1 MDGGAGRPYGP
12 TMTVNS
18 APPTRADI
26 HRDGDDD
33 GLTRLPAT
41 EMARLVRSRTLDPVE
56 LLEASLRRI
65 DALEP
70 RLHAFVAVL
79 ERSARDEAE
88 RLRARPDLDRLP
100 LAGVPVAV
108 KDNVAI
114 AGEPTTYGSR
124 ATSQAPAAEDSTIVR
139 RLRDAGAVI
148 VGRTVMPEL
157 AIWPFTEP
165 EGFPAPRNPW
175 NLDRTPGGS
184 SGGSAVAVAARMAA
198 LAVGSDGG
206 GSIRV
211 PAACCG
217 IVGVKPAPGLVP
229 LPGGSADHW
238 HGLTAFG
245 PLARNVADAALMLDV
260 LSESHSYRDP
270 AAATS
275 GLRVAIST
283 RHPVFGVRPS
293 REIREALSSTA
304 AALAAAGHTVASA
317 NPRYPMMPS
326 QFTSRW
332 LAGIAQDATQV
343 DMAQVEPRTAAMAR
357 RGQRAQRTV
366 RPASESDFAKYIQR
380 FLTDCDVLIT
390 PVLSSP
396 PVPIGKWRSN
406 GWISTMLG
414 VGRWTYTSMWN
425 VACVAAVAIPA
436 GITGDGLPLG
446 VQLIG
451 PAGSESLLLS
461 VAAQLERANP
471 WPMAPV

>member
-1 MDGGAGRPYGP
+1 MP
-12 TMTVNS
+12 TNS
-18 APPTRADI
+18 APPTPARI
-26 HRDGDDD
+26 RDGHDDS
-33 GLTRLPAT
+33 LTRLPAT
-41 EMARLVRSRTLDPVE
+41 EMARLVRSRTLDPVD

-65 DALEP
+65 AALEP
-70 RLHAFVAVL
+70 HLHAFIAVL
-79 ERSARDEAE
+79 EGSARDQAE
-88 RLRARPDLDRLP
+88 RLRERSDIDRLP

-108 KDNVAI
+108 KDNIGI
-114 AGEPTTYGSR
+114 AGEPTTHGSR

-139 RLRDAGAVI
+139 RLRHAGAVI

-165 EGFPAPRNPW
+165 EAFEAPRNPW

-229 LPGGSADHW
+229 LPGGNSEHW

-245 PLARNVADAALMLDV
+245 PLARNVSDAALLLDV
-260 LSESHSYRDP
+260 LSDSHRYRDP
-270 AAATS
+270 VPATS

-293 REIREALSSTA
+293 GEIRAALSSTA
-304 AALAAAGHTVASA
+304 TALAAAGHTVACA
-317 NPRYPMMPS
+317 NPRYPMMPT

-332 LAGIAQDATQV
+332 LAGIAQDATRV
-343 DMAQVEPRTAAMAR
+343 DMAQVEPRTAAMVR
-357 RGQRAQRTV
+357 RGRRAHRKV
-366 RPASESDFAKYIQR
+366 RAASEGKFAKYIQGWMSR
-380 FLTDCDVLIT
+380 CDVLVT

-396 PVPIGKWRSN
+396 PVPIGKWSGQ
-406 GWISTMLG
+406 GWLSTMLG

-425 VACVAAVAIPA
+425 VAGVAAVAIPA
-436 GITGDGLPLG
+436 GITGDGMPLG

-451 PAGSESLLLS
+451 PTGSESLLLS
-461 VAAQLERANP
+461 IAAQLEQAKP

>member
-79 ERSARDEAE
+79 ERSAHDEAE

>member
-1 MDGGAGRPYGP
+1 
-12 TMTVNS
+12 MTVNS
-18 APPTRADI
+18 APLTPAGI

-108 KDNVAI
+108 KDNIEI
-114 AGEPTTYGSR
+114 AGEPTTHGSR
-124 ATSQAPAAEDSTIVR
+124 ATSQAPAAADSTIVR

-165 EGFPAPRNPW
+165 EAFPAPRNPW
-175 NLDRTPGGS
+175 NVDRTPGGS
-184 SGGSAVAVAARMAA
+184 SGGSAVAVASRMAA

-229 LPGGSADHW
+229 LADGSAEHW

-245 PLARNVADAALMLDV
+245 PLARNVTDAALMLDV
-260 LSESHSYRDP
+260 LSESHRYRDP
-270 AAATS
+270 VAATS
-275 GLRVAIST
+275 GLRIAVSA

-293 REIREALSSTA
+293 REVREVLSNSA
-304 AALAAAGHTVASA
+304 AALAAAGHSVATA
-317 NPRYPMMPS
+317 DPRYPMMPTE
-326 QFTSRW
+326 FTSRW
-332 LAGIAQDATQV
+332 LAGIADDATKV
-343 DMAQVEPRTAAMAR
+343 DMAKVEPRTAAMVKRGLRAR
-357 RGQRAQRTV
+357 RKV
-366 RPASESDFAKYIQR
+366 RPASESPFAKYIEGWLNR
-380 FLTDCDVLIT
+380 CDVLIT

-396 PVPIGKWRSN
+396 PVPVGKWSGR
-406 GWISTMLG
+406 GWLSTMLG
-414 VGRWTYTSMWN
+414 VGRWVYTSMWN
-425 VACVAAVAIPA
+425 VAGVAAVAIPA
-436 GITGDGLPLG
+436 GMTADGLPLG

-451 PAGSESLLLS
+451 AAGSEALLLS

-471 WPMAPV
+471 WSMAPV

>member
-1 MDGGAGRPYGP
+1 
-12 TMTVNS
+12 MTSNS
-18 APPTRADI
+18 APPTLADI
-26 HRDGDDD
+26 PRDGDDD
-33 GLTRLPAT
+33 SLTRLPAA

-79 ERSARDEAE
+79 ERSALDQAE
-88 RLRARPDLDRLP
+88 RLRDRSDLDRLP

-108 KDNVAI
+108 KDNIEI
-114 AGEPTTYGSR
+114 AGEPTTHGSR

-139 RLRDAGAVI
+139 RLREAGAVI

-165 EGFPAPRNPW
+165 EAFMAPRNPW

-229 LPGGSADHW
+229 LPGGKTEHW

-245 PLARNVADAALMLDV
+245 PLARNVTDAALLLDV
-260 LSESHSYRDP
+260 LSDSHIHRDP
-270 AAATS
+270 VAAPG
-275 GLRVAIST
+275 GLRIAVST

-304 AALAAAGHTVASA
+304 TALAAAGHTVASA
-317 NPRYPMMPS
+317 DPRYPMMPT

-332 LAGIAQDATQV
+332 LAGIAQDATKV
-343 DMAQVEPRTAAMAR
+343 DMARVEPRTAAMIK
-357 RGQRAQRTV
+357 RGYQADRKFRA
-366 RPASESDFAKYIQR
+366 ASESSFAKYIQR
-380 FLTDCDVLIT
+380 WLRGCDVLIS

-396 PVPIGKWRSN
+396 PVPIGKWSGR
-406 GWISTMLG
+406 GWTSTMLG

-425 VACVAAVAIPA
+425 VAGVAAVAIPA
-436 GITGDGLPLG
+436 GLTGDGLPLG

-461 VAAQLERANP
+461 VAAQLEQANP
-471 WPMAPV
+471 WRMAPI

>member
-1 MDGGAGRPYGP
+1 
-12 TMTVNS
+12 MTTDY

-26 HRDGDDD
+26 HRGGDDD
-33 GLTRLPAT
+33 ALTRLPAT
-41 EMARLVRSRTLDPVE
+41 EIARLVQSRTLDPVDV
-56 LLEASLRRI
+56 LEATLRRI

-79 ERSARDEAE
+79 ERSAREEAE
-88 RLRARPDLDRLP
+88 RLRDRQCDLAGLP

-108 KDNVAI
+108 KDNIQI
-114 AGEPTTYGSR
+114 AGEPTTHGSR
-124 ATSQAPAAEDSTIVR
+124 AASPAPAAEDSTIVR
-139 RLRDAGAVI
+139 RLRNAGAVI

-165 EGFPAPRNPW
+165 AAFPAPRNPW
-175 NLDRTPGGS
+175 NLERTPGGS

-229 LPGGSADHW
+229 LPDGNTEHW
-238 HGLTAFG
+238 NGLTAFG
-245 PLARNVADAALMLDV
+245 PLARNVADAALLLDV
-260 LSESHSYRDP
+260 LSENTAHRDP
-270 AAATS
+270 VPATS
-275 GLRVAIST
+275 GLRIALSA

-293 REIREALSSTA
+293 REIREALSRTGET
-304 AALAAAGHTVASA
+304 LATAGHAVTTAE
-317 NPRYPMMPS
+317 PRYPMLPT

-332 LAGIAQDATQV
+332 LAGIARDATQV
-343 DMAQVEPRTAAMAR
+343 DMRAVEPWTTAMVR
-357 RGQRAQRTV
+357 RGQRAQHKV
-366 RPASESDFAKYIQR
+366 RPASESHFARYAQR
-380 FLTDCDVLIT
+380 WLSRCDVLVT
-390 PVLSSP
+390 PVLAAP
-396 PVPIGKWRSN
+396 PVHIGRWSG

-425 VACVAAVAIPA
+425 VAGVAAVAIPA
-436 GITGDGLPLG
+436 GTTADGLPIG

-451 PAGSESLLLS
+451 PAGAESLLLS

-471 WPMAPV
+471 WPMAPVR